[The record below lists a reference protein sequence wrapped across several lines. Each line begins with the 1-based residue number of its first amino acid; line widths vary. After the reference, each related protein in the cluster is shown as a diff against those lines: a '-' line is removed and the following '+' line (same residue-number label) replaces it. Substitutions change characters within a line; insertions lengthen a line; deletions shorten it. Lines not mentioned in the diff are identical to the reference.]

1 MKDIKVN
8 VSLGNKDALKSE
20 IEGLGKNTE
29 IKIDLT
35 ETNKSLRDLI
45 NTIASLNSKLNDID
59 FSKLTGLG
67 NSAKGATK
75 DIKETANVLE
85 RMSGKETKVT
95 ITTNSKGA
103 KTEVTEFGE
112 AFAKTSKQVEVNG
125 EIIKQSTTTNF
136 KKAEDTFAD
145 FSKRIKELGNSGA
158 DVTKLTQEFNRLK
171 ALNTDAPE
179 REIKEL
185 GTAIGELEKKFETLN
200 NFKFKQNL
208 KINENLFTGKIDI
221 TQAEQLK
228 NTLNSISI
236 DNLNKGMA
244 TFESQMKMA
253 VASTS
258 DMKLEMNAF
267 KKNEAI
273 LLSFTQRL
281 SDLYDKGVNID
292 KLETQFNKLNTLK
305 TDASE
310 QEIKDLDK
318 AIKELETNFKKLNDF
333 KFAQNSKINEALF
346 SGKIDISQAEQLK
359 NTLNSINVDNLAK
372 GMSNFNTEF
381 SRAKST
387 TSEVKSQISTL
398 EGSIAKMSNS
408 LKSAQDLAS
417 KTGNNGILNSTEYK
431 NVNSQFNF

>member
-112 AFAKTSKQVEVNG
+112 AFAKTSKQIEVNG
-125 EIIKQSTTTNF
+125 KIMKQSTTTNF

-200 NFKFKQNL
+200 NFK
-208 KINENLFTGKIDI
+208 
-221 TQAEQLK
+221 
-228 NTLNSISI
+228 
-236 DNLNKGMA
+236 
-244 TFESQMKMA
+244 
-253 VASTS
+253 
-258 DMKLEMNAF
+258 
-267 KKNEAI
+267 
-273 LLSFTQRL
+273 
-281 SDLYDKGVNID
+281 
-292 KLETQFNKLNTLK
+292 
-305 TDASE
+305 
-310 QEIKDLDK
+310 
-318 AIKELETNFKKLNDF
+318 
-333 KFAQNSKINEALF
+333 
-346 SGKIDISQAEQLK
+346 
-359 NTLNSINVDNLAK
+359 
-372 GMSNFNTEF
+372 
-381 SRAKST
+381 
-387 TSEVKSQISTL
+387 
-398 EGSIAKMSNS
+398 
-408 LKSAQDLAS
+408 
-417 KTGNNGILNSTEYK
+417 
-431 NVNSQFNF
+431 